1 MPPAPLQRTSLPRT
15 PPAGQLPSRIG
26 SAVWIGWLWIG
37 WLWIGWLWISCL
49 WVSSLWVSSLWV
61 SSLWAQGQDPEQGLN
76 PDGNTLRQWV
86 QELGDSRFE
95 VRDRASGK
103 LSKLSTDQLDSL
115 QELLKGTTDPEI
127 TVRLSSVV
135 AKLKAE
141 RQQQI
146 VSGFLRDP
154 DILNDHGLHGW
165 SSFARVAGPSRS
177 SKRLFLQLYERHA
190 ELVEEALED
199 PKLATERGRKVLS
212 RIQDSEIRRTEGD
225 KSDGLALL
233 YCACASQGDK
243 DSKIGAMA
251 LRILLRAPYNQCLRD
266 PQSKRPIETMMEQ
279 WAGTI
284 DGSYEQTTALQI
296 MVEANLSPVRSLA
309 KRMLLSYDANK
320 NPTTKDPSV
329 PSDPNEP
336 VDPIEPRDIAR
347 AFQVFFKF
355 GKAEDLPLLEKW
367 LDNTDVC
374 EEIASLNPPGLMVPR
389 LVPPPPIPGAP
400 DRPMATVELRD
411 AALLACMQ
419 IAGMDYRL
427 HFPTVRNSAL
437 WGFIPSSIALKT
449 DSEAVRAAR
458 LEAWKQRP
466 R

>member
-1 MPPAPLQRTSLPRT
+1 LQRTSVPRT
-15 PPAGQLPSRIG
+15 PLAGQLPSRIG

-37 WLWIGWLWISCL
+37 CL
-49 WVSSLWVSSLWV
+49 WVSSLWVSCLWV
-61 SSLWAQGQDPEQGLN
+61 SSLWAQGQDPEPGLN
-76 PDGNTLRQWV
+76 PDGNTLKQWV

-103 LSKLSTDQLDSL
+103 LSKLSTDQLDPL
-115 QELLKGTTDPEI
+115 QELLKGSTDPEI

-320 NPTTKDPSV
+320 HPATKDPSDPSDPSV

-374 EEIASLNPPGLMVPR
+374 EEISSLNPPGLMLPR
-389 LVPPPPIPGAP
+389 PPIPGAP

-449 DSEAVRAAR
+449 DSEPVRAAR

>member
-1 MPPAPLQRTSLPRT
+1 
-15 PPAGQLPSRIG
+15 
-26 SAVWIGWLWIG
+26 
-37 WLWIGWLWISCL
+37 
-49 WVSSLWVSSLWV
+49 
-61 SSLWAQGQDPEQGLN
+61 
-76 PDGNTLRQWV
+76 
-86 QELGDSRFE
+86 
-95 VRDRASGK
+95 
-103 LSKLSTDQLDSL
+103 
-115 QELLKGTTDPEI
+115 
-127 TVRLSSVV
+127 
-135 AKLKAE
+135 
-141 RQQQI
+141 
-146 VSGFLRDP
+146 
-154 DILNDHGLHGW
+154 
-165 SSFARVAGPSRS
+165 
-177 SKRLFLQLYERHA
+177 
-190 ELVEEALED
+190 
-199 PKLATERGRKVLS
+199 
-212 RIQDSEIRRTEGD
+212 
-225 KSDGLALL
+225 
-233 YCACASQGDK
+233 
-243 DSKIGAMA
+243 
-251 LRILLRAPYNQCLRD
+251 
-266 PQSKRPIETMMEQ
+266 MEQ

-309 KRMLLSYDANK
+309 KRMLLSYDSNK

-374 EEIASLNPPGLMVPR
+374 EEISSLNPPGLMLPR
-389 LVPPPPIPGAP
+389 PPIPGAP

-449 DSEAVRAAR
+449 DSETVRAAR

>member
-1 MPPAPLQRTSLPRT
+1 MLAISLLRKPVPRKPVPRKPVPRKPAPQS
-15 PPAGQLPSRIG
+15 QLPSRIG
-26 SAVWIGWLWIG
+26 SAVWIGCLLRSACLLWM
-37 WLWIGWLWISCL
+37 
-49 WVSSLWVSSLWV
+49 
-61 SSLWAQGQDPEQGLN
+61 SSLWALGQDPDQGLN
-76 PDGNTLRQWV
+76 PDANTLRQWI

-103 LSKLSTDQLDSL
+103 LSKLSTDQLDNL
-115 QELLKGTTDPEI
+115 QELLKGSTDPEI

-146 VSGFLRDP
+146 VSGFLRDS

-233 YCACASQGDK
+233 YCACASQGDE
-243 DSKIGAMA
+243 DSQIAAMA

-309 KRMLLSYDANK
+309 KRMLLSYDSNK
-320 NPTTKDPSV
+320 NPTAKDPNK
-329 PSDPNEP
+329 PIDPNEP
-336 VDPIEPRDIAR
+336 IDPVEPRDIAR

-374 EEIASLNPPGLMVPR
+374 EEISSLNPPGLMVPR
-389 LVPPPPIPGAP
+389 QPIPGAP

>member
-1 MPPAPLQRTSLPRT
+1 MLAIPVLRKPVPSTPAPQS
-15 PPAGQLPSRIG
+15 QLPSRIG
-26 SAVWIGWLWIG
+26 SAAWIGCL
-37 WLWIGWLWISCL
+37 LRSACLLWIS
-49 WVSSLWVSSLWV
+49 SLSAL
-61 SSLWAQGQDPEQGLN
+61 GQDPEPRLN
-76 PDGNTLRQWV
+76 PDANTLRQWV
-86 QELGDSRFE
+86 EELGDSRFE

-103 LSKLSTDQLDSL
+103 LSKLSTDQLDHL
-115 QELLKGTTDPEI
+115 QELLKGSTDPEI

-233 YCACASQGDK
+233 YCACASQGDE
-243 DSKIGAMA
+243 DSKIAAMA

-309 KRMLLSYDANK
+309 KRMLLSYESNK
-320 NPTTKDPSV
+320 NPTAKDPSV
-329 PSDPNEP
+329 PNEP

-374 EEIASLNPPGLMVPR
+374 EEISSLNPPGLMVPR
-389 LVPPPPIPGAP
+389 QPIPGAP
-400 DRPMATVELRD
+400 DRPLATVELRD

-449 DSEAVRAAR
+449 GSDDVRAAR

-466 R
+466 Q

>member
-1 MPPAPLQRTSLPRT
+1 MLAIPLLRKPVPRKPVPGTPALE
-15 PPAGQLPSRIG
+15 GQPSSRIG
-26 SAVWIGWLWIG
+26 SAVWIGCLLRSACLLWM
-37 WLWIGWLWISCL
+37 
-49 WVSSLWVSSLWV
+49 
-61 SSLWAQGQDPEQGLN
+61 SSLWALGQDPEPGLN
-76 PDGNTLRQWV
+76 PDANTLRQWI

-103 LSKLSTDQLDSL
+103 LSKLSTDQLDNL
-115 QELLKGTTDPEI
+115 QELLKGSTDPEI

-146 VSGFLRDP
+146 VSGFLRDS

-243 DSKIGAMA
+243 DSQIAAMA

-309 KRMLLSYDANK
+309 KRMLLSYDSNK
-320 NPTTKDPSV
+320 NPTAKDPNK
-329 PSDPNEP
+329 PIDPNEP
-336 VDPIEPRDIAR
+336 IDPVEPRDIAR

-374 EEIASLNPPGLMVPR
+374 EEISSLNPPGLMVPR
-389 LVPPPPIPGAP
+389 QPIPGAP

-449 DSEAVRAAR
+449 GSDDVRAAR

-466 R
+466 Q

>member
-1 MPPAPLQRTSLPRT
+1 
-15 PPAGQLPSRIG
+15 
-26 SAVWIGWLWIG
+26 
-37 WLWIGWLWISCL
+37 
-49 WVSSLWVSSLWV
+49 
-61 SSLWAQGQDPEQGLN
+61 
-76 PDGNTLRQWV
+76 V

-103 LSKLSTDQLDSL
+103 LSKLSTDQLDYL
-115 QELLKGTTDPEI
+115 QELLNGSTDPEI
-127 TVRLSSVV
+127 VVRLSSVI
-135 AKLKAE
+135 AKLKTE

-154 DILNDHGLHGW
+154 EILNDHGLHGW

-177 SKRLFLQLYERHA
+177 SKRLFLQLFERHP
-190 ELVEEALED
+190 ELVEEAIED

-233 YCACASQGDK
+233 YCACASQGDPE
-243 DSKIGAMA
+243 SKIAAMA

-279 WAGTI
+279 WAEKI

-296 MVEANLSPVRSLA
+296 MVEANLSPVRNLA
-309 KRMLLSYDANK
+309 KRMLLSYESNK
-320 NPTTKDPSV
+320 NQATKDPI
-329 PSDPNEP
+329 
-336 VDPIEPRDIAR
+336 DPIEPRDLAR

-355 GKAEDLPLLEKW
+355 GKVEDLPLLEKW
-367 LDNTDVC
+367 LDNTEVC
-374 EEIASLNPPGLMVPR
+374 EELSSLSPPGMMVPR
-389 LVPPPPIPGAP
+389 QPIPGGQ

-419 IAGMDYRL
+419 IGGMDYRL
-427 HFPTVRNSAL
+427 HFPSVRQSSL

-449 DSEAVRAAR
+449 GSEAIRDAR
-458 LEAWKQRP
+458 MEAWKQHP

>member
-1 MPPAPLQRTSLPRT
+1 MLAISLLRKPVPRKPVPSTPALQS
-15 PPAGQLPSRIG
+15 QLPSRIG

-37 WLWIGWLWISCL
+37 C
-49 WVSSLWVSSLWV
+49 LWVSSLWV

-103 LSKLSTDQLDSL
+103 LSKLSTDQLDPL
-115 QELLKGTTDPEI
+115 QELLKGSTDPEI

-165 SSFARVAGPSRS
+165 SSFARIAGPSRS

-309 KRMLLSYDANK
+309 KRMLLSYDSNK
-320 NPTTKDPSV
+320 NPTTKDPNA
-329 PSDPNEP
+329 PREPNEP

-374 EEIASLNPPGLMVPR
+374 EEISSLNPPGMMVPR
-389 LVPPPPIPGAP
+389 LVPRPPIPGAP

-437 WGFIPSSIALKT
+437 WGFIPSSIALNT